1 MRRYAL
7 VVIVVF
13 VGGATGLMGWRVVR
27 DLVPSYDWIT
37 YRTLDADVYDPTFF
51 TRFSN
56 ARKSCRSRSHL

>member
-13 VGGATGLMGWRVVR
+13 VGGAAGLIGPRVMR
-27 DLVPSYDWIT
+27 GLLLSYDWNT
-37 YRTLDADVYDPTFF
+37 YRTLDADVYHPTFF